1 MEYRQESRVYSGSD
15 TDVHVNT
22 HQRSAE
28 SDDNLIQIEET
39 IKNVSRN
46 MRKGDWTYLCR
57 HPEVRAI
64 IRVITTEAIKKHPKN
79 IYKFA
84 ADLFNCNNQK
94 RICKKIN
101 KQLKWIHAQVKSG
114 TWTPAD
120 GALHFPESSSSS
132 FDLKKT
138 ACEQPKND
146 EEIVLD
152 EMYLKTHMCPD
163 HFKPSC

>member
-15 TDVHVNT
+15 TDVHMNT

-57 HPEVRAI
+57 HPE
-64 IRVITTEAIKKHPKN
+64 
-79 IYKFA
+79 
-84 ADLFNCNNQK
+84 
-94 RICKKIN
+94 IN
-101 KQLKWIHAQVKSG
+101 KQLKWLSAQVKSG